1 MIGTILRGHYQ
12 IIKQIGSGGFGQ
24 TFLAEDLDSPER
36 SLCVVKLFQPR
47 TQDPEMLKNAKR
59 LFDLEAEVLYKLGG
73 HPQIPRLLAH
83 FEEEGAFYLVQEYVD
98 GHDLSK
104 ELTKGKQM
112 PEAEVIRLLQDVLPI
127 LQFVH
132 EAKVIHRDL
141 KPANLMRHRSDGKI
155 VMIDFGS
162 VKEIKELSHNANVP
176 MSLTVAVG
184 TAGFVPHEQMAG
196 KPRFNSDIYAL
207 GMIAIFAL
215 TGVHPRRYGIDED
228 TGEVAWQKFLGENT
242 CSAELECLLSKMV
255 RVSYKHRYQTAG
267 EVLTDLAKFAPAPR
281 ETTASTAVPETQLA
295 PAVPYKFNWWLWGT
309 VAGGGLVLVC
319 AIAYLLFIQPNS
331 RPAKPTPQSNHSIRL
346 GAVLGG

>member
-1 MIGTILRGHYQ
+1 MIGTILRGHYK

-24 TFLAEDLDSPER
+24 TYLAEDLDLPQR

-83 FEEEGAFYLVQEYVD
+83 FEQDGAFYLVQDYVD

-104 ELTKGKQM
+104 ELTKGKQLA
-112 PEAEVIRLLQDVLPI
+112 EAEVIRLLQDVLPI

-132 EAKVIHRDL
+132 DAKVIHRDL
-141 KPANLMRHRSDGKI
+141 KPANLMRRRSDGRI
-155 VMIDFGS
+155 VIIDFGS
-162 VKEIKELSHNANVP
+162 VKEIKELSQNAPN
-176 MSLTVAVG
+176 SLTVAVG

-215 TGVHPRRYGIDED
+215 TGVHPKRYPVDEE
-228 TGEVAWQKFLGENT
+228 TGEVAWQKFLGENP
-242 CSAELECLLSKMV
+242 CSPALERLLSKMV
-255 RVSYKHRYQTAG
+255 RVSYRHRYQTAE
-267 EVLTDLAKFAPAPR
+267 EVMADLAKFAPAGGGTPQS
-281 ETTASTAVPETQLA
+281 TTTKP
-295 PAVPYKFNWWLWGT
+295 NWWLWGG
-309 VAGGGLVLVC
+309 VGSGVL
-319 AIAYLLFIQPNS
+319 LLGWVIIYFLFLQPNPS
-331 RPAKPTPQSNHSIRL
+331 PNEPTPAPPSNHSIRH
-346 GAVLGG
+346 GVVQEG